1 MIGGKFNVQKL
12 LGRLGITVDSV
23 ETGPRSGY
31 LSITR
36 PFSES
41 EEQVVREQM
50 KEFYEELFLKKV
62 AEGRNK
68 SVEEIRELAEGRVWT
83 GNQALGNG
91 LVDEAGG
98 ARRAIELARERAG
111 LARRKTRLLRF
122 ARRRRLLDFLPLP
135 LFGASTIDLQGPLF
149 LMGEDWDIH

>member
-1 MIGGKFNVQKL
+1 
-12 LGRLGITVDSV
+12 
-23 ETGPRSGY
+23 
-31 LSITR
+31 
-36 PFSES
+36 
-41 EEQVVREQM
+41 M

-111 LARRKTRLLRF
+111 LAVAKPACFGLHGGAACWIFCLCRF
-122 ARRRRLLDFLPLP
+122 SAHLTL
-135 LFGASTIDLQGPLF
+135 DLQGPLF
-149 LMGEDWDIH
+149 LMSEDWDITEPGH